1 VAFFFGVAK
10 HGCLKVAISLH
21 LQAWGGGEMERAKQ
35 GDVVK
40 VHYTGR
46 FEDGTV
52 FDSSLDR
59 EPLQVTL
66 GAGEII
72 PGVERAI
79 VGMKPGD
86 SKTEIVPSD
95 QAYGPHDAEMVF
107 KVGRNRFPDD
117 VKPELGQDLQIQ
129 HPDGRSTQ
137 VLVTGVSGSTVT
149 LDANHPLAGKD
160 LIFDLQL
167 VTIS

>member
-1 VAFFFGVAK
+1 LGLAK
-10 HGCLKVAISLH
+10 HARLNMALRVRK
-21 LQAWGGGEMERAKQ
+21 GGEIERAKE
-35 GDVVK
+35 GDVVT

-46 FEDGTV
+46 LEDGTV

-66 GAGEII
+66 GDGKII

-79 VGMKPGD
+79 VGMRPGD
-86 SKTEIVPSD
+86 SKTEIIPSD

-117 VKPELGQDLQIQ
+117 VRPELGQDLQIQ
-129 HPDGRSTQ
+129 HSDGRSTQ
-137 VLVTGVSGSTVT
+137 VLVIGVSESTVT
-149 LDANHPLAGKD
+149 LDANHPLAGKN

-167 VTIS
+167 VAIT